1 MMKVKEK
8 AQFKTVA
15 VPLDTYN
22 KLKSMASEEDR
33 SIARQLKVILERY
46 QERSM

>member
-1 MMKVKEK
+1 MTAKEK

-22 KLKSMASEEDR
+22 KLKSMAQSEDR

-46 QERSM
+46 QEAYAS